1 MTKVKNHLLVSFVTK
16 NPMLFNHIL
25 CAKLIIQITHLCG
38 FLPSWTFAICL
49 FKSTLNAKLDSQML
63 HLCALFF
70 KSTLCF
76 FNELFAVKLISQIV
90 HICGFWPSCTVAI
103 CWFNELL
110 IYWKCSITKSTF
122 FFFLSWTNATCIF
135 KSMAHERIMALVR
148 ITQVKTHLL
157 VSFVPKKS
165 NATYLNWHFMSS
177 GAI

>member
-1 MTKVKNHLLVSFVTK
+1 MWF
-16 NPMLFNHIL
+16 
-25 CAKLIIQITHLCG
+25 
-38 FLPSWTFAICL
+38 
-49 FKSTLNAKLDSQML
+49 STLMNICNMSFQINIECKTWFTNVAFVCFVFQIHIM
-63 HLCALFF
+63 
-70 KSTLCF
+70 F

-103 CWFNELL
+103 CCFNELL

-135 KSMAHERIMALVR
+135 KSMAHEKIMALVR